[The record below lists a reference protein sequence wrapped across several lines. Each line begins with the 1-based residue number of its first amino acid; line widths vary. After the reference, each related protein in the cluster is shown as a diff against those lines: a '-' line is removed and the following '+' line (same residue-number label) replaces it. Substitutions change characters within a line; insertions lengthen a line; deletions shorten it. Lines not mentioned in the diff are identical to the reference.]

1 MEISDLTVLLSAGSP
16 FITELTAAI
25 LIAIMFLLFLTLLSI
40 VGYFPVLLSLTSY
53 TPVVAR
59 IKARGVPYIEPEL
72 VQDLMQSGS
81 LPDSISR
88 LKSSGYL
95 ASVSLDCNP
104 DQAEEE
110 LLIAWYD
117 EVQTLR
123 SQAPRDAWLFFDAIL
138 SFQEIAKVKRILRMV
153 HDGRAAIIPEI
164 PLLWPEEFTTDVA
177 LKIANSRSVSE
188 AARIFH
194 ETRYGQILADGLVL
208 YEKEKS
214 VFYLDHVLDC
224 MGFAE
229 IKSQS
234 SMVQAYLAS
243 PYRDY
248 ISILI
253 DIQNIRTLIRAKHGG
268 WNPQQVMPCLIDGG
282 LDLPSWR
289 LIQMNEMMSL
299 PDLVRQLSGTRY
311 DSVLSPLLRSYP
323 STESMLSI
331 DLALDRYLLE
341 TISRLSMEYYHTGGP
356 LLWYLVA
363 KEFELRNIRII
374 LTGLSEGLS
383 SDQIGKMLITGPEET

>member
-25 LIAIMFLLFLTLLSI
+25 LIAVMFLLFLTLLSI

-53 TPVVAR
+53 TSVVAR

-117 EVQTLR
+117 EVQNLR

-164 PLLWPEEFTTDVA
+164 PLL
-177 LKIANSRSVSE
+177 
-188 AARIFH
+188 
-194 ETRYGQILADGLVL
+194 
-208 YEKEKS
+208 
-214 VFYLDHVLDC
+214 
-224 MGFAE
+224 
-229 IKSQS
+229 
-234 SMVQAYLAS
+234 
-243 PYRDY
+243 
-248 ISILI
+248 
-253 DIQNIRTLIRAKHGG
+253 
-268 WNPQQVMPCLIDGG
+268 
-282 LDLPSWR
+282 LP
-289 LIQMNEMMSL
+289 
-299 PDLVRQLSGTRY
+299 
-311 DSVLSPLLRSYP
+311 
-323 STESMLSI
+323 
-331 DLALDRYLLE
+331 
-341 TISRLSMEYYHTGGP
+341 
-356 LLWYLVA
+356 
-363 KEFELRNIRII
+363 
-374 LTGLSEGLS
+374 
-383 SDQIGKMLITGPEET
+383 